1 MCIGVDG
8 PNHGGCAQWT
18 WKPFH
23 QHNLS
28 GIEVS
33 FCSTSGQKNSIN
45 VEDKKAGFVENYEN
59 RTGGMAVQ
67 CAVMWRDRT
76 RRNSA
81 KICDNP
87 KKIRSAS
94 QSCRK
99 MTSGFSQRKKMLRF
113 FFSWMRKIRENP
125 LLDDPLKNEILQ
137 QNFIG
142 KYVKKIRKSDFCT
155 VCGYIVLMYANGAE
169 SDF

>member
-8 PNHGGCAQWT
+8 PNHGGFAQWT

-23 QHNLS
+23 EHNLS
-28 GIEVS
+28 GIEVA
-33 FCSTSGQKNSIN
+33 FCSTSGQKKSIN
-45 VEDKKAGFVENYEN
+45 VEEKKAGFVENYEN

-87 KKIRSAS
+87 KKIRCAS
-94 QSCRK
+94 KSCRK
-99 MTSGFSQRKKMLRF
+99 MTCGFSQRKKCCDF
-113 FFSWMRKIRENP
+113 FFRGCGKSAKIRFWTTPPKTKSCNKISLENTSKKSENP
-125 LLDDPLKNEILQ
+125 ISAPFAGI
-137 QNFIG
+137 
-142 KYVKKIRKSDFCT
+142 
-155 VCGYIVLMYANGAE
+155 
-169 SDF
+169 